1 MQVYSG
7 DDDDNCPTLGT
18 MQWAYGLG
26 LEQLAKW
33 NPWYYDD
40 ALYGM
45 EKSHMRR
52 ETQRPAH
59 LLWGHIIPFSAPT
72 SPPH

>member
-1 MQVYSG
+1 MKKVYSG

-26 LEQLAKW
+26 LEPLAKW

-40 ALYGM
+40 AMYGK
-45 EKSHMRR
+45 ESHPRK
-52 ETQRPAH
+52 
-59 LLWGHIIPFSAPT
+59 
-72 SPPH
+72 

>member
-1 MQVYSG
+1 VSLPFLFLTGVMKKVYSG

-26 LEQLAKW
+26 LEPLVKW

-40 ALYGM
+40 ALYGK
-45 EKSHMRR
+45 ESHPRK
-52 ETQRPAH
+52 
-59 LLWGHIIPFSAPT
+59 
-72 SPPH
+72 